1 MGSMIERLECVYYPG
16 PIPCDVPVLTTL
28 CFVFDKIHF
37 PGVYLPK
44 GDYDKELVRDEIQRL
59 EGLES
64 KQYGTSKLIGI
75 LKFLEY
81 RLPLDGIL
89 EYPSSRDSIFVKGK
103 DEAAAKLA
111 RLIYDAN
118 FPPRENFEP
127 MFDSS
132 STKGL
137 PGSDEAVSF
146 RGDFYYQAN
155 AINYAADHQLLL
167 LDDGSGPLLPFR
179 ARYKDNAKA
188 LATMLALECMAV
200 VIPDLPVLSTQELA
214 DFRVD
219 NARELKN
226 FRASMLRYAKALN
239 AQIADDASLEELN
252 RKTKF
257 FIETEINPALH
268 DLNRDLM
275 NPNRPWYKRM
285 ADGARIISS
294 LGVGYLTGGLLG
306 STVADSIKAAAL
318 SELEAKGDR
327 QEAAKRNGL
336 YYLMRARALKS

>member
-1 MGSMIERLECVYYPG
+1 MSSIIERLECVYYPG
-16 PIPCDVPVLTTL
+16 PIPYDVPILTTL

-44 GDYDKELVRDEIQRL
+44 GNYDKELLRKEIQRL
-59 EGLES
+59 EALES
-64 KQYGTSKLIGI
+64 KQYSTNKLIGI

-89 EYPSSRDSIFVKGK
+89 EYPSCRDSIFVQGN

-111 RLIYDAN
+111 RLVYDAN
-118 FPPRENFEP
+118 VPPRENFEP
-127 MFDSS
+127 HFDSS

-146 RGDFYYQAN
+146 RGDFHYQAN
-155 AINYAADHQLLL
+155 AINYSAEHKLPL

-200 VIPDLPVLSTQELA
+200 VIPDLPVLTTQELV

-219 NARELKN
+219 NQKELQN
-226 FRASMLRYAKALN
+226 FRASMLRYAKTLN
-239 AQIADDASLEELN
+239 AQIADDAPLEELD

-275 NPNRPWYKRM
+275 NPNRPWYRRL
-285 ADGARIISS
+285 ADGARIVSS
-294 LGVGYLTGGLLG
+294 LGIGYATGGLLG

-327 QEAAKRNGL
+327 QEGAKRNGL
-336 YYLMRARALKS
+336 YYLLKARAIKS